1 MQRFYGLLHV
11 MRGLF
16 MAVLFFVLIA
26 ADGIA
31 PKAECRVSQQQIPV
45 LANRRQNSII
55 DIKIKSQGTFSLS
68 ELEIGFKGTSSLGD
82 IKRIYI
88 LEQKNKEWQIVA
100 MMDDIKKK
108 IRLSLPTQSKDSLLL
123 KVACDILEDADLTHF
138 VDMQCNEI
146 VVDGVSYRPKD
157 ESGVVQRLGVS
168 VRNSGDND
176 VNTYRI
182 PGLATTN
189 DGTLLAIYD
198 MRYENSRD
206 LQGHVDIGVSRS
218 VDGGRT
224 WELPRVALD
233 MKQWGRL
240 PEKFNGVSDASIL
253 VDRKSNKIFIA
264 GLWMHGLLD
273 KEGKWIEGLDEN
285 SKQWTHQWLGRASQ
299 PGYDVKQTCQFL
311 ITESSDDGR
320 TWSEPLNITKCKK
333 QEWWLFAPAPGN
345 GITLADGTL
354 VFPTQGRDST
364 GIPFSNITYS
374 KDGGKTWTTSEP
386 AYSNTTEC
394 AVAELGNGELM
405 LNMRDNR
412 NGKEKG
418 KANGRAVFTT
428 VNLGQTWKE
437 HPTSHGALIEP
448 VCMGSLYKHTYV
460 KNGRMQSVLLFSNPD
475 SKFHRNRLSI
485 KISKDNGATW
495 QDRCILLDEGH
506 GYGYSCLTSLPDGS
520 VGILYEGSK
529 AQMTFQR
536 IKLDEILK

>member
-31 PKAECRVSQQQIPV
+31 QKAECRVSQQQIPV
-45 LANRRQNSII
+45 LTNRRQNSII

-394 AVAELGNGELM
+394 AVVELGNGELM

-448 VCMGSLYKHTYV
+448 VCMGSLYKYNYV
-460 KNGRMQSVLLFSNPD
+460 KSGRKQSVLLFSNPD

-495 QDRCILLDEGH
+495 QDRCILLDEGY

-536 IKLDEILK
+536 IKPDEILK

>member
-1 MQRFYGLLHV
+1 M
-11 MRGLF
+11 MRDLF
-16 MAVLFFVLIA
+16 MTVLFLVLLSA
-26 ADGIA
+26 NGIA
-31 PKAECRVSQQQIPV
+31 QKAECRVSQQQIPV
-45 LANRRQNSII
+45 LTNQQQNSII
-55 DIKIKSQGTFSLS
+55 DIKIKSQGTFNLS
-68 ELEIGFKGTSSLGD
+68 ELEIGLKGTTYLGD

-100 MMDDIKKK
+100 IMDDIKKK

-123 KVACDILEDADLTHF
+123 KVACDVFEDADLTHF

-146 VVDGVSYRPKD
+146 VVDGVSYKPKD

-168 VRNSGDND
+168 VRDGGDND

-233 MKQWGRL
+233 MKQWGKL

-354 VFPTQGRDST
+354 VFPTQGRDNT
-364 GIPFSNITYS
+364 GTPFSNITYS

-394 AVAELGNGELM
+394 AVVELGNGELM

-448 VCMGSLYKHTYV
+448 VCMGSLYKYTYV
-460 KNGRMQSVLLFSNPD
+460 KSGRKQSVLLFSNPD
-475 SKFHRNRLSI
+475 SKLHRNRLSI

-495 QDRCILLDEGH
+495 QDRCILLDEGY

-536 IKLDEILK
+536 IKPDEILK